1 MISLPIRVLLILG
14 SLATMLFMLRRIR
27 KSQVQIEDTLFW
39 LLFGA
44 GILIISIWPG
54 IIYTIAYA
62 LGFQSPM
69 SMVYLLMIFVL
80 LIKQFFMTLRI
91 SQLDSK
97 LRSLTQKVALNQEK
111 SERLEHPAESA
122 SDSDL

>member
-44 GILIISIWPG
+44 GILVISIWPG
-54 IIYTIAYA
+54 IIYRIAYA

-111 SERLEHPAESA
+111 AERQEHPAESD

>member
-54 IIYTIAYA
+54 IIYSIAYA

-97 LRSLTQKVALNQEK
+97 LRSLTQKVALN
-111 SERLEHPAESA
+111 
-122 SDSDL
+122 